1 MKKVLIAGL
10 AVLLLSGCGN
20 KTEKEENTDNIF
32 KDELVLVS
40 EIGDETGRVL
50 ADEILVEDVEEVFNG
65 IFDLAIFESH
75 SEEYGEVTQG
85 AGSDGNGG
93 RVFCC
98 KLPVDVKFTGS
109 EASVER
115 FVEYF
120 EEIDNVV
127 SFGDFK
133 VEKIEDEKYEVNTV
147 INFLGKAAG
156 GNLTSDTKN
165 YTVKKN
171 AVEVKEEDKV
181 SLRDFDVSMLIRPSN
196 SDSSA
201 ISLGVMS
208 DKDYRIYSDDNEKHD
223 IKVTFSNEGSKY
235 YCKCAIGD
243 NTTSNVVIQPDSKI
257 LFDILSCEVIEADDI
272 ISADVHIINNSNKK
286 VSVVIHDDEDG
297 RVKVVE
303 KVGSVEVK

>member
-127 SFGDFK
+127 SFGDFN